1 MITIFTNKTYSCHFR
16 VIRCDSWYSFLFSE
30 QCLLISSIHGE
41 EVNSLG
47 SWILRLLLFLI
58 CGISGFTL
66 ARQISPSPPNPL
78 LGLIGGLLLAA
89 LTLLIEKGLKKIPL
103 KNLLGSIIGLILG
116 ILVAH
121 FLSNVFLSNLY
132 DHQEM
137 ALPLLS
143 LLYGVSLYIGL
154 RIGFKKGEE
163 IHLAGWKFFPKKAPQ
178 SEKSKILDTSVI
190 IDGRIADITETGFIE
205 GPLIIPQFILN
216 ELQHIADSSD
226 SIKRTRG
233 KRGLEVLHH
242 IQKQADVDV
251 RIVDRDYPAVKEVD
265 SKLIELAKEVRGKI
279 ITNDSNLNKVAE
291 LQGVEVLNINE
302 LANSIK
308 PVVLPGEE
316 INVKILKEGKEMGQG
331 VAYLDDG
338 TMIVVDNGRKQ
349 MGKTVDVVVTSVL
362 QTPAGRMIFARLKEE
377 ANRDTKGK
385 DYYYHPMGSEF

>member
-1 MITIFTNKTYSCHFR
+1 
-16 VIRCDSWYSFLFSE
+16 
-30 QCLLISSIHGE
+30 
-41 EVNSLG
+41 
-47 SWILRLLLFLI
+47 LFLI
-58 CGISGFTL
+58 CGIGGYTL
-66 ARQISPSPPNPL
+66 IQGISPFPPIRL

-103 KNLLGSIIGLILG
+103 RNLLGSFIGLILG
-116 ILVAH
+116 MLIAN
-121 FLSNVFLSNLY
+121 FLFNVFFSDLFN
-132 DHQEM
+132 HPETV
-137 ALPLLS
+137 LPLLS
-143 LLYGVSLYIGL
+143 VLYGVCGYIGL
-154 RIGFKKGEE
+154 RIGYKKGEE
-163 IHLAGWKFFPKKAPQ
+163 IHLPNWKLFSKNLPQ
-178 SEKSKILDTSVI
+178 SENAKILDTSVI

-205 GPLIIPQFILN
+205 GTLIIPQFVLN

-242 IQKQADVDV
+242 IQKQAHVDV
-251 RIVDRDYPAVKEVD
+251 RIVNKDYPAVKEVD

-291 LQGVEVLNINE
+291 LQGIEVLNINE

-316 INVKILKEGKEMGQG
+316 INVKILKEGKEIGQG

-338 TMIVVDNGRKQ
+338 TMIVVDNGRKH
-349 MGKTVDVVVTSVL
+349 MGKTIDVVVTSVL

-377 ANRDTKGK
+377 ATREAKGK
-385 DYYYHPMGSEF
+385 DYYYPLDSEF

>member
-1 MITIFTNKTYSCHFR
+1 
-16 VIRCDSWYSFLFSE
+16 
-30 QCLLISSIHGE
+30 
-41 EVNSLG
+41 VNTLG

-58 CGISGFTL
+58 CGISGYAFT
-66 ARQISPSPPNPL
+66 RQILPSSPNPF
-78 LGLIGGLLLAA
+78 LGLIGGFLLAG
-89 LTLLIEKGLKKIPL
+89 LTLLIEKALKKIPL
-103 KNLLGSIIGLILG
+103 KNLLGSFIGLILG
-116 ILVAH
+116 TLAAN
-121 FLSNVFLSNLY
+121 FLSDVFLPNLHNY
-132 DHQEM
+132 PEM
-137 ALPLLS
+137 DLPLLS
-143 LLYGVSLYIGL
+143 VLYGVCIYIGL

-163 IHLAGWKFFPKKAPQ
+163 IHLAGWKFFPKKAPH

-242 IQKQADVDV
+242 IQKQAGVDV
-251 RIVDRDYPAVKEVD
+251 RIVDTDYPAVKEVD
-265 SKLIELAKEVRGKI
+265 SKLIELAKEVGGKI

-291 LQGVEVLNINE
+291 LQGIEVLNINE
-302 LANSIK
+302 LASSIK

-349 MGKTVDVVVTSVL
+349 MGKTIDVVVTSVL

-377 ANRDTKGK
+377 ANRETKGK
-385 DYYYHPMGSEF
+385 DYYYPMGSEF